1 MNLKKH
7 GVTLIIV
14 ILFIISLFL
23 ITVTASTI
31 INTTNAVSTDDIN
44 QYVED
49 TINKLTSYIQINQ
62 MYGKFSSYK
71 PYTLSKIAIMISP
84 LYRNS
89 IDISS
94 MVIQVQT
101 KESLSLYTYDNSVS
115 PLNNHDVFTHP
126 LWNLLSNKSFGMI
139 SVIDTDQSLVTQHV
153 LSDTSDLGF
162 VIIRINDT
170 LIQKG
175 DFVTITLLSGDM
187 IQKTISFTT
196 PLPVNTI
203 VDLW

>member
-1 MNLKKH
+1 
-7 GVTLIIV
+7 
-14 ILFIISLFL
+14 
-23 ITVTASTI
+23 
-31 INTTNAVSTDDIN
+31 
-44 QYVED
+44 
-49 TINKLTSYIQINQ
+49 
-62 MYGKFSSYK
+62 
-71 PYTLSKIAIMISP
+71 
-84 LYRNS
+84 
-89 IDISS
+89 